1 VVTDRWRSERVR
13 HLVAARSLAD
23 RAGATLE
30 SVTVEQAAPLGATD
44 VTERVEEAVRQ
55 TAERRDVDARD
66 LSQALSILLRAIERA
81 VQRLDDNPTSSCHP
95 MSCTPWKPSSAST
108 GPGRAC

>member
-1 VVTDRWRSERVR
+1 MVTDRWRSERVR

-55 TAERRDVDARD
+55 TAERRDVDGEVAPFEVHGSLISVRTPGGVARR
-66 LSQALSILLRAIERA
+66 LSDRSMENDWSDRGWREI
-81 VQRLDDNPTSSCHP
+81 
-95 MSCTPWKPSSAST
+95 ST
-108 GPGRAC
+108 RRV